1 MAYTDDGGGG
11 SGIDYGDDRLPDG
24 RRIPGGDDDEAPSL
38 SLVEVTTTRYR
49 LAPTSAEHSH
59 PTFRVRISNDG
70 TTSTVATVR
79 LWFGSQFVREL
90 TGTVAAGET
99 ETLSTKIRYRELAT
113 RGVVPGNDYPLHAF
127 LQSGPSWDKQE
138 VKNGTMHVLS
148 DPIPGKGESRD
159 DGDSDDESTPDTSPS
174 APAGSSEALAVLPP
188 MGPLTSTQT
197 TLAVGLGFALVVVL
211 L

>member
-1 MAYTDDGGGG
+1 M
-11 SGIDYGDDRLPDG
+11 
-24 RRIPGGDDDEAPSL
+24 
-38 SLVEVTTTRYR
+38 
-49 LAPTSAEHSH
+49 APTSAEHSH
-59 PTFRVRISNDG
+59 PTFRVRVSNDG
-70 TTSTVATVR
+70 TTSAVATVR

-90 TGTVAAGET
+90 SGTVAAGET
-99 ETLSTKIRYRELAT
+99 ETLSTTVRFRELAT
-113 RGVVPGNDYPLHAF
+113 RGVVPGNDYALHAF

-148 DPIPGKGESRD
+148 DPIPGKGESRGD
-159 DGDSDDESTPDTSPS
+159 DDSGGETPRDSGPS
-174 APAGSSEALAVLPP
+174 APAGSGEALALLPP